1 MVNQNTIIKEH
12 ISFDLKLATNGVLL
26 DRDLISVFE
35 AIASLPF
42 VDMKIN
48 ISIDGG
54 EQAQLSNRPARF

>member
-1 MVNQNTIIKEH
+1 VNQNAIINEH

-26 DRDLISVFE
+26 DRDFISVFE

-42 VDMKIN
+42 VNMKIN